1 MGFRRNQTPDSDEPT
16 YLLEDFLLLAR
27 GESLCV
33 ERDMVSLE
41 YERSERSDRSER
53 GDDERPLLLLL
64 RGGLAEPLWRRFLS
78 TAGDK
83 YLRWKK
89 GKKKKIEVIIRN
101 CAENAL
107 LLADELLLPVLPGGR
122 VLLLLFLLQVFQ
134 PRLGLLLLLLLP
146 LLLPFQFLFFFL
158 LRKCDH
164 EIFKLRLSRL
174 TSTIKASTEVKLLL
188 PFAAVCPCSAP
199 PAPECS
205 VRASWVVCR
214 IPAHPGTS

>member
-1 MGFRRNQTPDSDEPT
+1 M
-16 YLLEDFLLLAR
+16 LLAR

-89 GKKKKIEVIIRN
+89 EKKLQYII
-101 CAENAL
+101 AL
-107 LLADELLLPVLPGGR
+107 KTHC
-122 VLLLLFLLQVFQ
+122 F
-134 PRLGLLLLLLLP
+134 
-146 LLLPFQFLFFFL
+146 
-158 LRKCDH
+158 
-164 EIFKLRLSRL
+164 SL
-174 TSTIKASTEVKLLL
+174 TSSCYLSFLVGVSS
-188 PFAAVCPCSAP
+188 FSFSFFRSFNRVSAFSFSFFSRSFSRSSFSFSFSCGS
-199 PAPECS
+199 ATMEL
-205 VRASWVVCR
+205 
-214 IPAHPGTS
+214 